1 MSLNTFASHLS
12 LSFLSETTMMQIFV
26 SLMSSRCLL
35 NYLHFFFPFF
45 SSCFFS
51 ELVISTTLSST
62 SLICTSAPFTLLL
75 IPYSVFFISVIVVFI
90 SVWFF
95 FIFSN
100 SLLRMSNLVCSSSLP
115 SVSLII
121 TLNSLLGRLP
131 VSSSLSSSSGA
142 LSCSFGTYFSVF
154 FFLQNSNLQYLII
167 FLFGY
172 LTFFH

>member
-1 MSLNTFASHLS
+1 M
-12 LSFLSETTMMQIFV
+12 
-26 SLMSSRCLL
+26 
-35 NYLHFFFPFF
+35 
-45 SSCFFS
+45 
-51 ELVISTTLSST
+51 ISTTLSST

-142 LSCSFGTYFSVF
+142 LSCSFGTYFSVSSF
-154 FFLQNSNLQYLII
+154 CLICY
-167 FLFGY
+167 FYFYVFGR
-172 LTFFH
+172 LVTFADFGEVAFCRGRPVCPISALPCSHQSYML